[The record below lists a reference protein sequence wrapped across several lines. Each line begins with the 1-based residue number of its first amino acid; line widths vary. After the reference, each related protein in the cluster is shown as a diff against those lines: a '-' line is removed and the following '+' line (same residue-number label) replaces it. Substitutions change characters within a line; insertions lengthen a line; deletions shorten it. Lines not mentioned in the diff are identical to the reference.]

1 MNLEHPPLAATLQ
14 IRVGNLSEGA
24 AWYQQLLGR
33 PADFTPSSQFHE
45 WELFA
50 DFWIQVSEGQTAEN
64 AGRFRLGVSDV
75 VSVRMAVIEDLGTSV
90 SEVVTLPRIVAY
102 CDFDDP
108 WGNPLGLFQDLA
120 LHPEW
125 APADDAE

>member
-1 MNLEHPPLAATLQ
+1 MNREHPPLAATLQ
-14 IRVGNLSEGA
+14 IRVGNLSAGA

-75 VSVRMAVIEDLGTSV
+75 VSVRMAVIEDLCVVV
-90 SEVVTLPRIVAY
+90 SEIVTLPDVVAY